1 MAVKCYINK
10 IEYPMLGDAEITD
23 HAAASSESTIS
34 VDITGRPEPRAFDT
48 VYLFDDAGHLLYG
61 GVCGIPKSP
70 TWKTPYEK
78 PIYELTVNSMNHLL
92 TRRFVN
98 KAWANSSLY
107 EIIIEIYDN
116 IIAAENIAL
125 GTVSSSLSG
134 LPKQKYIAP
143 DMTVYN
149 VLNEIAGLVGATWN
163 IEVNT
168 ASTLREY
175 LGYTSTPLQ
184 FYAGTSGPLPAITPY
199 EFYDTPVFKPFRF
212 VFLVREDFPT
222 AKPPESCRD
231 IQKSVEA
238 YSMRTVQ
245 TVKGATGITDPQTET
260 HIYNAEDGK
269 IAVAWPVVEQP
280 TIRVNGKLATVGISG
295 IDNDNVSKQW
305 LFAYNSAEIVIN
317 DKYEPALTGGE
328 TVEITYRGYFSLR
341 VRLSNVPVI
350 RQIAAQSNA
359 SGIVEEVESNDR
371 YSTVAELVSYA
382 ANRLYS
388 YADAETTVTLTVDS
402 MRSTEPFTLWRLD
415 WPELHITGEYV
426 VVERTLFLSRW
437 QHVEVK
443 LKDKGYLTAYG
454 KTFLRDYANSP
465 TDIRDTDIVIGS
477 VMAADALALQAT
489 YAIRTPLCCF
499 ADDGQP
505 WIWGGEYYAGH

>member
-1 MAVKCYINK
+1 
-10 IEYPMLGDAEITD
+10 MLGDAEIID
-23 HAAASSESTIS
+23 HAAAPSESTIS
-34 VDITGRPEPRAFDT
+34 VDITGLPEPRAFDT

-70 TWKTPYEK
+70 AWKTPFEK

-98 KAWANSSLY
+98 KAWANSSLH
-107 EIIIEIYDN
+107 EIILEIYDN
-116 IIAAENIAL
+116 IIAAENISL
-125 GTVSSSLSG
+125 GTVSSSLYG

-143 DMTVYN
+143 DMTVYD
-149 VLNEIAGLVGATWN
+149 VLNEIAGLIGATWN

-212 VFLVREDFPT
+212 VFLVSEDFPT
-222 AKPPESCRD
+222 AEPPESCRE

-260 HIYNAEDGK
+260 HIYSAEDGK
-269 IAVAWPVVEQP
+269 IAVAWPVAEQP

-305 LFAYNSAEIVIN
+305 LFAYNSAEIAIN
-317 DKYEPALTGGE
+317 DKHEPALTGGE
-328 TVEITYRGYFSLR
+328 TVEVTYRGYFSLR
-341 VRLSNVPVI
+341 VRLSNAAAI
-350 RQIAAQSNA
+350 QKIAAQSNT
-359 SGIVEEVESNDR
+359 SGTVEEVESNDR
-371 YSTVAELVSYA
+371 CSTAAELISYA
-382 ANRLYS
+382 VNRLYS
-388 YADAETTVTLTVDS
+388 HAEAEATVTLVVDS
-402 MRSTEPFTLWRLD
+402 PRCTDPFTIWRLN
-415 WPELHITGEYV
+415 WPEIHITGEYV
-426 VVERTLFLSRW
+426 VVERTLFLGGW

-465 TDIRDTDIVIGS
+465 TDIRDTDIVVGS
-477 VMAADALALQAT
+477 ATVADTIMVRAA

-499 ADDGQP
+499 ADDGQS
-505 WIWGGEYYAGH
+505 WMWGGEYYAGY

>member
-34 VDITGRPEPRAFDT
+34 VDITGLPEPRALDT

-70 TWKTPYEK
+70 TWKTPFEK

-98 KAWANSSLY
+98 KAWANSSLH
-107 EIIIEIYDN
+107 EIILEIYDN

-125 GTVSSSLSG
+125 GTVSSSLSS

-143 DMTVYN
+143 DMTVYD

-199 EFYDTPVFKPFRF
+199 EFYDTPIFKPFRF

-222 AKPPESCRD
+222 AEPPKSCRE

-245 TVKGATGITDPQTET
+245 TVKGAAGITDPQTET

-269 IAVAWPVVEQP
+269 IVVTWPVVELP
-280 TIRVNGKLATVGISG
+280 AIRVNGALSTVGVNG
-295 IDNDNVSKQW
+295 IDNDNTGKQW
-305 LFAYNSAEIVIN
+305 LFAYNSTEITLN
-317 DKYEPALTGGE
+317 DKFEPALTGGE
-328 TVEITYRGYFSLR
+328 TIEVTYRGYFALR
-341 VRLSNVPVI
+341 VKLSNTSTI
-350 RQIAAQSNA
+350 QQIAAQSNT
-359 SGIVEEVESNDR
+359 SGLIEGVETNDR
-371 YSTVAELVSYA
+371 YSTAAELVSYA
-382 ANRLYS
+382 TNRLYS
-388 YADAETTVTLTVDS
+388 YAEAETTVTLEVDS
-402 MRSTEPFTLWRLD
+402 PRGTEPFTIWRLN
-415 WPELHITGEYV
+415 WPEIHITGEYV
-426 VVERTLFLSRW
+426 VVERTLFLGGW
-437 QHVEVK
+437 QHVEVR

-454 KTFLRDYANSP
+454 KTFLREYANNP
-465 TDIRDTDIVIGS
+465 TSIRDTEIVIGS
-477 VMAADALALQAT
+477 AVVADTLALQT
-489 YAIRTPLCCF
+489 VYAVRTPLSCF
-499 ADDGQP
+499 ADDEQP
-505 WIWGGEYYAGH
+505 WPWGGDYYASY

>member
-212 VFLVREDFPT
+212 VFP
-222 AKPPESCRD
+222 
-231 IQKSVEA
+231 
-238 YSMRTVQ
+238 
-245 TVKGATGITDPQTET
+245 
-260 HIYNAEDGK
+260 
-269 IAVAWPVVEQP
+269 
-280 TIRVNGKLATVGISG
+280 
-295 IDNDNVSKQW
+295 
-305 LFAYNSAEIVIN
+305 
-317 DKYEPALTGGE
+317 
-328 TVEITYRGYFSLR
+328 
-341 VRLSNVPVI
+341 
-350 RQIAAQSNA
+350 
-359 SGIVEEVESNDR
+359 
-371 YSTVAELVSYA
+371 VSYTH
-382 ANRLYS
+382 L
-388 YADAETTVTLTVDS
+388 TLPT
-402 MRSTEPFTLWRLD
+402 
-415 WPELHITGEYV
+415 
-426 VVERTLFLSRW
+426 
-437 QHVEVK
+437 
-443 LKDKGYLTAYG
+443 
-454 KTFLRDYANSP
+454 NSL
-465 TDIRDTDIVIGS
+465 V
-477 VMAADALALQAT
+477 
-489 YAIRTPLCCF
+489 
-499 ADDGQP
+499 
-505 WIWGGEYYAGH
+505 

>member
-34 VDITGRPEPRAFDT
+34 VDITGLPEPRAFDT
-48 VYLFDDAGHLLYG
+48 VYLFDDTGHLLYG

-70 TWKTPYEK
+70 AWKTPFDK
-78 PIYELTVNSMNHLL
+78 PVYELTVNSMNHLL

-98 KAWANSSLY
+98 KAWTDSSLHD
-107 EIIIEIYDN
+107 IILEIYDS

-134 LPKQKYIAP
+134 LPRQKYIAP
-143 DMTVYN
+143 DMTVYD

-163 IEVNT
+163 IEVNV
-168 ASTLREY
+168 ANTLREY

-184 FYAGTSGPLPAITPY
+184 FYAGTSGPAPAIMPY

-222 AKPPESCRD
+222 AEPPESCRD

-245 TVKGATGITDPQTET
+245 MVKGATGITDPQSET
-260 HIYNAEDGK
+260 HIYNAEDSK

-317 DKYEPALTGGE
+317 NKYEPALTGGE

-341 VRLSNVPVI
+341 VRLSNAPVI
-350 RQIAAQSNA
+350 RQIAAQSNT

-371 YSTVAELVSYA
+371 YSTAAELVSYA
-382 ANRLYS
+382 ASRLYS
-388 YADAETTVTLTVDS
+388 YADAEATVTLTVDS
-402 MRSTEPFTLWRLD
+402 ICNTEPFTIWRID
-415 WPELHITGEYV
+415 WPEIHITGEYV
-426 VVERTLFLSRW
+426 VVERTLFLGGW
-437 QHVEVK
+437 QHVEAK

-465 TDIRDTDIVIGS
+465 TDIRDTDVVIGS
-477 VMAADALALQAT
+477 VTVADALLIHAV
-489 YAIRTPLCCF
+489 YAVRTPLSCF

-505 WIWGGEYYAGH
+505 WMWGGDYYAGY

>member
-34 VDITGRPEPRAFDT
+34 VDITGLPEPCALDT
-48 VYLFDDAGHLLYG
+48 VYLFDDTGHLLYG
-61 GVCGIPKSP
+61 GICGIPKSP
-70 TWKTPYEK
+70 AWKTPFEK
-78 PIYELTVNSMNHLL
+78 PVYELTVNSMNHLL

-98 KAWANSSLY
+98 KAWTDSSLH
-107 EIIIEIYDN
+107 EIILEIYDN

-125 GTVSSSLSG
+125 GTLSPSLSSL
-134 LPKQKYIAP
+134 PRQKYIAP
-143 DMTVYN
+143 DMTVYDA
-149 VLNEIAGLVGATWN
+149 LNEIAGLVGGTWN

-184 FYAGTSGPLPAITPY
+184 FYAGASGPLPAITPY
-199 EFYDTPVFKPFRF
+199 AFYDTPVFKPFRF
-212 VFLVREDFPT
+212 VFLVREDFPI
-222 AKPPESCRD
+222 AEPPDRCRN
-231 IQKSVEA
+231 IQKSIEA

-260 HIYNAEDGK
+260 HIYSAEDGK
-269 IAVAWPVVEQP
+269 ITVMWPIVELP
-280 TIRVNGKLATVGISG
+280 TIRVNGALSTAGING
-295 IDNDNVSKQW
+295 IDNDNTGKQW
-305 LFAYNSAEIVIN
+305 LFAYNSTEISLN

-328 TVEITYRGYFSLR
+328 TVEITYRGYFALR
-341 VRLSNVPVI
+341 VRLSNTAAI
-350 RQIAAQSNA
+350 QQIAEKSNT
-359 SGIVEEVESNDR
+359 SGLIEAIESNDR
-371 YSTVAELVSYA
+371 YGTAAELASYA
-382 ANRLYS
+382 SNRLYS
-388 YADAETTVTLTVDS
+388 CAESETTITLKVDS
-402 MRSTEPFTLWRLD
+402 LRGTEPFTIWRLH
-415 WPELHITGEYV
+415 WPEIHITGEYV
-426 VVERTLFLSRW
+426 VVERTLFLGGW

-465 TDIRDTDIVIGS
+465 TDIRDTDVVIGS
-477 VMAADALALQAT
+477 VTVADALLIHAV
-489 YAIRTPLCCF
+489 YAVRTPLSCF

-505 WIWGGEYYAGH
+505 WMWGGDYYAGY

>member
-1 MAVKCYINK
+1 
-10 IEYPMLGDAEITD
+10 MLGDAEITD

-34 VDITGRPEPRAFDT
+34 VDITGLPEPRAFDT

-70 TWKTPYEK
+70 AWKTPFEK
-78 PIYELTVNSMNHLL
+78 PIYELTVSSMNHLL

-98 KAWANSSLY
+98 KAWAANSLH
-107 EIIIEIYDN
+107 EIILEIYDN
-116 IIAAENIAL
+116 IIAAENISL

-143 DMTVYN
+143 DMTVYD

-222 AKPPESCRD
+222 AEPPESCRD

-260 HIYNAEDGK
+260 HIYSAEDGK
-269 IAVAWPVVEQP
+269 IAVAWPVAEQP

-305 LFAYNSAEIVIN
+305 LFAYNSAEIAIN
-317 DKYEPALTGGE
+317 DKHEPALTGGE
-328 TVEITYRGYFSLR
+328 TVEVTYRGYFSLR
-341 VRLSNVPVI
+341 VRLSNAAAI
-350 RQIAAQSNA
+350 QQIAAQSNT
-359 SGIVEEVESNDR
+359 SGTVEEVESNDR
-371 YSTVAELVSYA
+371 CSTAAELISYA

-388 YADAETTVTLTVDS
+388 HAEAEATVTLVVDS
-402 MRSTEPFTLWRLD
+402 PRCTDPFTIWRLN
-415 WPELHITGEYV
+415 WPEIHITGEYV
-426 VVERTLFLSRW
+426 VVERTLFLGGW

-465 TDIRDTDIVIGS
+465 TDIRDTDIVVGS
-477 VMAADALALQAT
+477 ATVADTIMVRAA
-489 YAIRTPLCCF
+489 YAVRVPLSCF
-499 ADDGQP
+499 ADDGQV
-505 WIWGGEYYAGH
+505 WMWGGDYYASY